1 MHGRP
6 RAQVSS
12 KRSLRAWIYA
22 GAAVLVACGCSDP
35 GGGGSANVAPG
46 EAPSGF
52 AAAGA
57 CAQCHPTEHSLWA
70 GSHHDQAIQ
79 PASSETVLGDFDE
92 AEFEQFGV
100 ATRFHRSQDRYRVET
115 QGPDGQVGDFEVVYT
130 FGVEP
135 LQQYL
140 VQLPGGRL
148 QALTIAWDTERKTW
162 FSLYPDEPIAPGDPL
177 HWTGRRQRWNS
188 MCADCHTTAFQ
199 RGYDLES
206 DAYRASWAEIDVGC
220 QACHGPAA
228 DHVAWAREPDHQGD
242 PGLPVQFASGTA
254 REQVEVC
261 APCHS
266 RRHKVSDQIG
276 IGEPYLDHYMPALLH
291 PALYYPDGQVLDEVY
306 VYGSFVQSRMYRN
319 GVRCSDCHEPHG
331 LTLRAEGNALCTRC
345 HSEQPDPRFP
355 SLAARAY
362 DSPQH
367 HFHSDGSPGASC
379 VECHMPAK
387 LFMQVDSRRDH
398 SLRIPRPDLSLKLGT
413 PNACTGCH
421 TDRDAE
427 WAALE
432 LAARR
437 PAGAP
442 PREHYG
448 EALAAGWTGAPGA
461 AERVAALALD
471 AELPA
476 IVRATATVLL
486 PTLRQAAVDPLP
498 TLIAASVDVDPL
510 VRASAA
516 RALELRPSP
525 QGVSVLTALL
535 SDSRRAVRIE
545 AARVLGGLPLEN
557 LAAEQREALGR
568 GLEEFRAAQRAVSD
582 TPAAHLNLGV
592 LHTQRGRLEQ
602 AEQAYQ
608 TALRQAP
615 DFVPA
620 RVNLANL
627 YNGLRRNDE
636 AERELRAALTSTDQY
651 LGGPEGAQQRG
662 ELHYSLGLLLAEIG
676 RLAEAEQELA
686 LAAAELPNRPRIRYN
701 RALALQRLGRTPEAE
716 QVFLEAESLAPESP
730 EVQNA
735 LAILH
740 LQAARPERALPYAER
755 FVELTGTDAATQLLE
770 RVRRRLA
777 GGEPGPAKSE
787 AP

>member
-1 MHGRP
+1 
-6 RAQVSS
+6 
-12 KRSLRAWIYA
+12 
-22 GAAVLVACGCSDP
+22 
-35 GGGGSANVAPG
+35 
-46 EAPSGF
+46 
-52 AAAGA
+52 
-57 CAQCHPTEHSLWA
+57 
-70 GSHHDQAIQ
+70 
-79 PASSETVLGDFDE
+79 
-92 AEFEQFGV
+92 
-100 ATRFHRSQDRYRVET
+100 
-115 QGPDGQVGDFEVVYT
+115 
-130 FGVEP
+130 
-135 LQQYL
+135 
-140 VQLPGGRL
+140 
-148 QALTIAWDTERKTW
+148 
-162 FSLYPDEPIAPGDPL
+162 
-177 HWTGRRQRWNS
+177 
-188 MCADCHTTAFQ
+188 
-199 RGYDLES
+199 
-206 DAYRASWAEIDVGC
+206 
-220 QACHGPAA
+220 
-228 DHVAWAREPDHQGD
+228 
-242 PGLPVQFASGTA
+242 
-254 REQVEVC
+254 
-261 APCHS
+261 
-266 RRHKVSDQIG
+266 
-276 IGEPYLDHYMPALLH
+276 
-291 PALYYPDGQVLDEVY
+291 
-306 VYGSFVQSRMYRN
+306 
-319 GVRCSDCHEPHG
+319 
-331 LTLRAEGNALCTRC
+331 
-345 HSEQPDPRFP
+345 
-355 SLAARAY
+355 
-362 DSPQH
+362 
-367 HFHSDGSPGASC
+367 
-379 VECHMPAK
+379 
-387 LFMQVDSRRDH
+387 
-398 SLRIPRPDLSLKLGT
+398 
-413 PNACTGCH
+413 
-421 TDRDAE
+421 
-427 WAALE
+427 
-432 LAARR
+432 
-437 PAGAP
+437 
-442 PREHYG
+442 
-448 EALAAGWTGAPGA
+448 
-461 AERVAALALD
+461 
-471 AELPA
+471 
-476 IVRATATVLL
+476 VLL

-525 QGVSVLTALL
+525 QGLSVLTALL
-535 SDSRRAVRIE
+535 SDPRRAVRIE

-701 RALALQRLGRTPEAE
+701 RALTLQRLGRTPEAE

-755 FVELTGTDAATQLLE
+755 FVELTGTDAAAQLLE